1 MAALTFFDAEH
12 VERQTPERPWRM
24 LVLASAA
31 MIALL
36 TAGWEAYWRAG
47 GYLAGDF
54 KNTPS
59 LWAQEYRKATGKR
72 TVLLGASRTLF
83 NDDLDIWEA
92 TTGDRPIQLA
102 LEGTSPRT
110 PLHMLAEREDFAGLV
125 IVDVTPPI
133 FFPDFQLREEVFRYV
148 GRETPAQR
156 TEHAISLLLEKAFA
170 FIDDQTRPKKMIY
183 NALLPVRP
191 GMVQRYDV
199 LKLAILGADRNA
211 EMWAR
216 VVEDE
221 AYQKHAQYVWKYS
234 MDYFP
239 PDPMTD
245 EEISTVIASVKADI
259 DRLRARGGDV
269 IFVQHPY
276 TKEYEPEEGLFP
288 RGRFWDP
295 LLATT
300 AAKGIT
306 FLDQPELQG
315 YWLPEWSHIEAK
327 DAERYTRALAIL
339 ISRAMEA
346 SAREKSR

>member
-31 MIALL
+31 MTALL
-36 TAGWEAYWRAG
+36 TAGWEGYCLAG

-59 LWAQEYRKATGKR
+59 LWAQEDRKATGKR
-72 TVLLGASRTLF
+72 TVLLGASHTLF
-83 NDDLDIWEA
+83 TADLDIWEA

-102 LEGTSPRT
+102 PEGTSPRK

-125 IVDVTPPI
+125 IVDVTSPI
-133 FFPDFQLREEVFRYV
+133 FFSDFQYREEVFKFV
-148 GRETPAQR
+148 ARETPSQR
-156 TEHAISLLLEKAFA
+156 SEHAISMVLERFLA
-170 FIDDQTRPKKMIY
+170 FIEDQIRPKKMIY
-183 NALLPVRP
+183 NAQLPVRP
-191 GMVQRYDV
+191 GMEQRYDV
-199 LKLAILGADRNA
+199 LRLEILQADRNA

-216 VVEDE
+216 VAEDE
-221 AYQKHAQYVWKYS
+221 AYRKHAQFVWRYY
-234 MDYFP
+234 MDRFP

-245 EEISTVIASVKADI
+245 EEIAAAIVSVKADI

-276 TKEYEPEEGLFP
+276 TKELEPEEGLFP

-295 LLATT
+295 LLART
-300 AAKGIT
+300 AAKGIS
-306 FLDQPELQG
+306 FFDHPELQG
-315 YWLPEWSHIEAK
+315 YRLPEGSHIEAK
-327 DAERYTRALAIL
+327 EAERYTRALAIL
-339 ISRAMEA
+339 ISRAMET
-346 SAREKSR
+346 SAGKKSG